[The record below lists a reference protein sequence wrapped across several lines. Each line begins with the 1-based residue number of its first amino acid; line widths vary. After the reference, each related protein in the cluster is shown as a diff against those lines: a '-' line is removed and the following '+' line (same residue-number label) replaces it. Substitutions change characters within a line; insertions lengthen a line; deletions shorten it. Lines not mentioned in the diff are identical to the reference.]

1 MTWQIILLVLAGAM
15 LHAGWNVSVKSS
27 TDKILETGLIHLF
40 CSIIAM
46 PVAFYFGAPP
56 KECWPFLI
64 ISVLIHLGYY
74 FTLANAYQHGELGLA
89 YPLMRGTAPL
99 FVAIGSYYFIP
110 ESTMSIWGW
119 SGVFL
124 ICAGVILIGISAGL
138 MQHKHAILIA
148 MLNAI
153 LIASYTLADA
163 AGIRISENP
172 IQYIASL
179 FAIDGWLFCA
189 WVFLLKKKVAI
200 DYAKKR
206 WTYALGGA
214 SASITSY
221 SIALWAMTVAPVAAI
236 AALRETS
243 VLFAIL
249 FGAWFLNEKIN
260 GQRLL
265 SIFMIVLGAMAIR
278 FST

>member
-1 MTWQIILLVLAGAM
+1 
-15 LHAGWNVSVKSS
+15 
-27 TDKILETGLIHLF
+27 
-40 CSIIAM
+40 
-46 PVAFYFGAPP
+46 
-56 KECWPFLI
+56 
-64 ISVLIHLGYY
+64 
-74 FTLANAYQHGELGLA
+74 
-89 YPLMRGTAPL
+89 MRGTAPL